1 MKEKFTSGQRKTLLL
16 CFLCY
21 SAAYTG
27 RLNLSAALP
36 GLRDGMGG
44 VRRGRLAGRLR
55 DVDSRV
61 RRRRGVRH
69 RGDTRREAHEK
80 SDKRI
85 IKQAGVHKN
94 SQWSVSIQIRSI
106 SHATYYAAECSP
118 LALPLGELSPQVT
131 ERVLQPFSMPS
142 PSSLCSA
149 ASPRER
155 QGVLA

>member
-69 RGDTRREAHEK
+69 RGDTRRKVHEK

-106 SHATYYAAECSP
+106 SHVNILCNGVQ
-118 LALPLGELSPQVT
+118 PLGSPFGRAVT
-131 ERVLQPFSMPS
+131 V
-142 PSSLCSA
+142 
-149 ASPRER
+149 
-155 QGVLA
+155 GD